1 MDGVLIEFHADSRTL
16 SLRQSL
22 LQIASGMLTSLHDST
37 YVLGFANEI
46 YYS

>member
-1 MDGVLIEFHADSRTL
+1 MDGVLIEFLADSRTL

-37 YVLGFANEI
+37 YALGYANEI
-46 YYS
+46 YSF